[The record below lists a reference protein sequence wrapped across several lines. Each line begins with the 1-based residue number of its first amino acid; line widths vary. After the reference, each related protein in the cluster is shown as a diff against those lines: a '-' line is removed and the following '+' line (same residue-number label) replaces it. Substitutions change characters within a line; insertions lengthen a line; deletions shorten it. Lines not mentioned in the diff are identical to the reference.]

1 MTQIKRRIFFL
12 LFLLLLLLKER
23 ESFKKCGQLRTPTMI
38 LLVKERGKQVSGYL
52 LSFKPPTRCAQNDD
66 LSCSSRIRIRTTA
79 TTLVSRSARLSLSL
93 FLSFFLSLFF
103 LVSSNGTAAIMFSS
117 TEELWC
123 SNELF
128 GSQKIYL
135 QVFEYDHKT
144 LLSKMTFVYNSAIKS
159 HGALISQKKTPPP
172 LQQHVSFFFAL
183 FSTRLWTPSK
193 GVFLS
198 FSSFVSL
205 Y

>member
-1 MTQIKRRIFFL
+1 MWATTIRYTLITKR
-12 LFLLLLLLKER
+12 ER
-23 ESFKKCGQLRTPTMI
+23 KAWAFN
-38 LLVKERGKQVSGYL
+38 GYL
-52 LSFKPPTRCAQNDD
+52 LSLSPPTRWCAQNDD
-66 LSCSSRIRIRTTA
+66 IWALVVVWVVVLLLR
-79 TTLVSRSARLSLSL
+79 LVSRSARLSLSL

-198 FSSFVSL
+198 LSSFVSL